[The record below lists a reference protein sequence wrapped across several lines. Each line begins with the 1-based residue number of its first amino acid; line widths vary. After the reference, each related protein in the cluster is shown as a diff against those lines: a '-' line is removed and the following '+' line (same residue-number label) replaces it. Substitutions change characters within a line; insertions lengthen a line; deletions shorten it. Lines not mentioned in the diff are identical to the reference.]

1 MPAACK
7 KIHELLSTERI
18 VELETRDKAEA
29 LRILGAALARDARVL
44 DGAALLAAILRREAI
59 ASTDIG
65 HGVAAPHVKIPEVT
79 DYVAALGRSR
89 AGVDFGGAEPA
100 RLIVMIAASDR
111 QTREF
116 VHVLSDLT
124 HLVKTEAMRR
134 ALLEAPDA
142 GAILERLGEY
152 ER

>member
-1 MPAACK
+1 MPTACK

-18 VELETRDKAEA
+18 VELETRDKTEA
-29 LRILGAALARDARVL
+29 LRILSAALSRDGRVR
-44 DGAALLAAILRREAI
+44 DGAALFEAILRREAI

-65 HGVAAPHVKIPEVT
+65 HGIAAPHVKIPEVT

-89 AGVDFGGAEPA
+89 TGIDFGGAEPA

-116 VHVLSDLT
+116 VHLLAALT
-124 HLVKTEAMRR
+124 HLVKAGEVRN
-134 ALLEAPDA
+134 ALLEAPGA
-142 GAILERLGEY
+142 EAILAFLDEY